1 MSRVVKASVA
11 FRKDTIMKLNKYMEE
26 SGILNRSHIV
36 DEALKIYLAER
47 SILSGKGRVGGAILV
62 YYDHDAEEELTG
74 IQHEYLDIV
83 VSNTHMHIDRENC
96 IEAILIRGSM
106 ERVRELVFKIEGIKD
121 VKAVK
126 YGFFNI

>member
-1 MSRVVKASVA
+1 MKTSVA
-11 FRKDTIMKLNKYMEE
+11 FRKDTIEKLNKYMEE
-26 SGILNRSHIV
+26 SGILNRSQIV
-36 DEALKIYLAER
+36 DEALEIYLAER
-47 SILSGKGRVGGAILV
+47 SILSGKGIVGGAILL
-62 YYDHDAEEELTG
+62 YYDHDAEDELAR

-83 VSNTHMHIDRENC
+83 VSNTHMHIDKENC

-106 ERVRELVFKIEGIKD
+106 EKVRELIYRIEAVKD